1 MTKFV
6 LTIKVIENEI
16 IIKKCKREKKL
27 KNSRSSSAFGNRS
40 SVDK

>member
-6 LTIKVIENEI
+6 LTIKVIKNEI

-27 KNSRSSSAFGNRS
+27 KNS
-40 SVDK
+40 